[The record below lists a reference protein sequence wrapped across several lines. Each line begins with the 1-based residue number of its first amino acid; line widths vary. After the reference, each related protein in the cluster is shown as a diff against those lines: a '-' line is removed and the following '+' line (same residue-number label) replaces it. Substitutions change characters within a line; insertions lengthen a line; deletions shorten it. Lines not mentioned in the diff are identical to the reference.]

1 MMAAMNGPL
10 SKLVLAAAVGAAAA
24 SFAGCSGEVSIGDK
38 TIDSADLETQLADQL
53 SAQAGVKASQ
63 VSVDCP
69 NDQKV
74 EKGAQFNCNL
84 TAPNGDD
91 VTVNVTLTDD
101 NGNYDATV
109 PKK

>member
-1 MMAAMNGPL
+1 MMAAMNVRL
-10 SKLVLAAAVGAAAA
+10 RKLVLVVAVGAAAL
-24 SFAGCSGEVSIGDK
+24 SFAGCSGEVSLGDK
-38 TIDSADLETQLADQL
+38 TIDSADLESQLADQL

-69 NDQKV
+69 DDQKV
-74 EKGAQFNCNL
+74 EKGAEFTCNL

-101 NGNYDATV
+101 SGNYDATV